1 MEKKLKK
8 VQRGA
13 AVGFVLLKIMR
24 ILLIIAAVVLIA
36 GLVFLAVVN
45 ENNLLQD
52 VAQDGKLVFDLKD
65 LELGQL
71 GIERVPDIGGL
82 VQDGVLT
89 LDIRDAKLAVLMILG
104 TAVLVLAAF
113 YVLLLIAGNLFKHM
127 KKEDTPF
134 TTGNIRRLRLLG
146 SLYIVFWACG
156 IALGYF
162 VGSEFIRRL
171 ALPGEKVTLGLN
183 LSSLL
188 IALLFF
194 FLARLFSF
202 GKAQGEALAAAV
214 PAPVVPVQQPPVAPA
229 APMEPAPVVAP
240 EPIPA
245 PAAEPVVEPV
255 VEPVAE
261 PVVEPVAEPVVEPI
275 AESFDEPIIESASED
290 PEAPE
295 A

>member
-1 MEKKLKK
+1 M
-8 VQRGA
+8 QRGA

-71 GIERVPDIGGL
+71 GIEKVPDIGGL

-104 TAVLVLAAF
+104 TAVLVLAAL

-171 ALPGEKVTLGLN
+171 ALPGDKVTIGLH

-214 PAPVVPVQQPPVAPA
+214 APVAPA
-229 APMEPAPVVAP
+229 APIEPAPAVAP

-245 PAAEPVVEPV
+245 PAAEPVVEPFV
-255 VEPVAE
+255 EPVAEPIVEPVAE
-261 PVVEPVAEPVVEPI
+261 PVVEPVAEPVVEPA
-275 AESFDEPIIESASED
+275 AESFDEPIIESASEG